1 MNDERELTYF
11 SSCSYDLPC
20 QVGNRCGPLNLVA
33 GGPHNIT
40 STLFEGNKNSVGG
53 GLCVTNGVWWP
64 VHISDSTF
72 RSNIATVEGGGIW
85 IDRGRG
91 STAAWEKQMRW

>member
-1 MNDERELTYF
+1 MYTTHNAYF
-11 SSCSYDLPC
+11 FVLLS
-20 QVGNRCGPLNLVA
+20 QFQNRCGPLNLVA

-40 STLFEGNKNSVGG
+40 STLFEGNKNAVGG
-53 GLCVTNGVWWP
+53 GLCVKYGAWWP

-85 IDRGRG
+85 IDRGRSRG
-91 STAAWEKQMRW
+91 NANQKRMQW